1 MTRIYLDANAT
12 TPVAP
17 EVLEAML
24 PYFGALGGNA
34 SSAHAAGQQA
44 RSAVEKGRAQVA
56 SLLQC
61 TAKEIVFTSGGTES
75 DNLAL
80 RGVLEPFLQRGEAA
94 HLITTQ
100 MEHHAVLYAAEA
112 LEKRGVAVTY
122 VAPKADGVVDADEV
136 AAAMRPETRLVSVM
150 LANNETGAVQ
160 PVGKIARLAKERG
173 VLVHTDAVQA
183 AGKLLLD
190 MAGEFKNVDLLS
202 ISGHKLYAPQGIGV
216 LFVRKGVTIAAMQHG
231 GPQERQRRAGT
242 ENVPGIVGMGKAAE
256 LAQKWLERGGSEELA
271 ALRDVLEQGIVQG
284 VEGARVNA
292 AEARRVANTAN
303 LQMEGV
309 DAESLLM
316 ALDMQGVAASFGS
329 ACMSG
334 ATEPS
339 HVLLSMGLTPQQ
351 ARGSLRLSLTRDAT
365 LAEMEQAAAI
375 TVAAVKRLRAL
386 ARS

>member
-24 PYFGALGGNA
+24 PYFGVRGGNPSA
-34 SSAHAAGQQA
+34 AHAAGQHA
-44 RSAVEKGRAQVA
+44 RSAVERARAQVA
-56 SLLQC
+56 GMLNA

-80 RGVLEPFLQRGEAA
+80 RGVLEPFLERGEAA
-94 HLITTQ
+94 HLVTTQ
-100 MEHHAVLYAAEA
+100 MEHHAVLYCAEA

-122 VAPKADGVVDADEV
+122 VKPQANGVVDADEV
-136 AAAMRPETRLVSVM
+136 AAAIRPETKLLSVM

-183 AGKLLLD
+183 AGKLPLD
-190 MAGEFKNVDLLS
+190 MAGEFKNVDLLA
-202 ISGHKLYAPQGIGV
+202 ISGHKLYAPQGVGV
-216 LFVRKGVTIAAMQHG
+216 LFARKGVQLAAMQHG

-256 LAQKWLERGGSEELA
+256 MAAAWLAGDAAQTLA
-271 ALRDVLEQGIVQG
+271 ALRDKLEQGIAGGLAG
-284 VEGARVNA
+284 VSVNA
-292 AEARRVANTAN
+292 AEARRVANTTN
-303 LQMEGV
+303 LRIAGV
-309 DAESLLM
+309 DAESLLI

-339 HVLLSMGLTPQQ
+339 HVLMAMGLAAKE
-351 ARGSLRLSLTRDAT
+351 ARGSLRLSLTKYAT
-365 LAEMEQAAAI
+365 EAEVEE
-375 TVAAVKRLRAL
+375 AVRVVVEAVTRLRTL
-386 ARS
+386 G